1 MASARRLSIGGRQA
15 RFFGSSIGQE
25 NSGRLQLLF
34 VEWEIA
40 VRERVRRARSGM
52 SDQNH
57 ITSIERQMMIKIAA
71 IPILAFPLL
80 CSLGFAQESAKPS
93 AASTADNTQTS
104 RLRMFGQN
112 GASAVLARASSCAK
126 NIWSEDVE
134 KVSGGMGSA
143 FSSFIGT
150 VSNTSLGIAE
160 TDTTRNLSKKD
171 GMLSK
176 AYFREYVIPADK
188 PSTMSMGFQD
198 VYSFYVA
205 SGVRY
210 DWVKPSCRGAITFT
224 PRAGEDYEA
233 AFVWEGKVCRL
244 SVNQVVTK
252 DGTTELIPMPV
263 TRAPD
268 C

>member
-1 MASARRLSIGGRQA
+1 
-15 RFFGSSIGQE
+15 
-25 NSGRLQLLF
+25 
-34 VEWEIA
+34 
-40 VRERVRRARSGM
+40 
-52 SDQNH
+52 
-57 ITSIERQMMIKIAA
+57 MMIKNAA
-71 IPILAFPLL
+71 IAILAFPLFF
-80 CSLGFAQESAKPS
+80 SPSFAQENSKPS
-93 AASTADNTQTS
+93 AESAGDNAQTS

-112 GASAVLARASSCAK
+112 GASAVLARDSSCAK
-126 NIWSEDVE
+126 NIWSDGVE

-160 TDTTRNLSKKD
+160 TDTTRKLSNKD

-188 PSTMSMGFQD
+188 PSTMTMGFQD
-198 VYSFYVA
+198 VSSFYVA
-205 SGVRY
+205 DGIRY

-233 AFVWEGKVCRL
+233 AFVWEGKTCQL

-252 DGTTELIPMPV
+252 EGKTELVPV
-263 TRAPD
+263 PVNRASE